1 MKKNNLAAYIII
13 AAVFTLISCEW
24 FSHSNKKQFTIVGK
38 WKVDSV
44 YKSGLPNDSAQHLIA
59 AIPNEETFKFNAD
72 STFNRLSLKDST
84 TENYYLK
91 DSILFFKE
99 SDNYVPYAM
108 KIKSDSSFSFT
119 NNDSVVFVLRKQ

>member
-13 AAVFTLISCEW
+13 AATFTFISCEW

-38 WKVDSV
+38 WKIDSV
-44 YKSGLPNDSAQHLIA
+44 YKSGSPNDSIQYLIA
-59 AIPNEETFKFNAD
+59 AIPNDEIFKFNAD

-91 DSILFFKE
+91 DSVLFFKE
-99 SDNYVPYAM
+99 FDNYVPYAI

-119 NNDSVVFVLRKQ
+119 NKDSVLFILKKQ